1 MSTAK
6 ENIEQ
11 RLTEILQRDNAVCV
25 VLDGEWGVGKT
36 TFWKNFSNE
45 KFKENSVYVSL
56 FGKDSIQEIKQEISL
71 KFYRKNKVVLKI
83 LEKFK
88 KFIPAGIFSFF
99 TKRFADNKIAEFSL
113 IMLDSLYTDKY
124 KDAIICF
131 DDFERMSNKIN
142 LKDVLGT
149 ISEYKEQQ
157 NCHIVMILN
166 RSKMTALANEAQ
178 KEDEE
183 NLEDKELKNDSQV
196 KDNKIELEKILSE
209 YEETQ
214 KEDEENL
221 EAKEPKN
228 TSQVK
233 EDKTELEKILSEYK
247 DKIMDYEFYYDPTPQ
262 ESFSVISDK
271 LEEVYRDA
279 VSRYFTKHAI
289 KNIRVMKRAIN
300 ALNDY
305 KQHLEDKLQKYQ
317 PIKDNAITYILG
329 ISIINAMNSS
339 AEIKQFL
346 GKLDHCSNLTDV
358 YDSYKNRKNIRDSKN
373 ELVFLDDADYYQ
385 LGMNILSY
393 TKKSIIDIEEFNKI
407 ARNIITREYNS
418 ENKQYQEI
426 EKEISDEYFKGVLDL
441 RHDNDVFIN
450 NLFTHLETNKENIID
465 IVGVSPFITYIETL
479 GKFDEKNKQKYHEF
493 ATKVLLDYITD
504 VFENNQYQNLYTDI
518 LVKMINFDKRVEELH
533 DNLVAQNDIYKI
545 SSAERIIENIFNTRM
560 PIQKELTSKITEEIL
575 EKYCYENLEFLRSAI
590 GFLQSNASYLSSN
603 KEVRVKILNVFKK
616 ISENGDENQKLKMK
630 FILEDLKKKAYLE

>member
-11 RLTEILQRDNAVCV
+11 RLTEILKRKNAVCV

-36 TFWKNFSNE
+36 TFWKNFSVKNFY
-45 KFKENSVYVSL
+45 KNSVYVSL
-56 FGKDSIQEIKQEISL
+56 FGKESIQEIKQEISL
-71 KFYRKNKVVLKI
+71 KFYYKKNEAVSKI
-83 LEKFK
+83 LK

-113 IMLDSLYTDKY
+113 IILDSLYTNKY

-131 DDFERMSNKIN
+131 DDFERISDKIN
-142 LKDVLGT
+142 LKEILGL

-166 RSKMTALANEAQ
+166 RSKMAAPT
-178 KEDEE
+178 K
-183 NLEDKELKNDSQV
+183 
-196 KDNKIELEKILSE
+196 
-209 YEETQ
+209 ETQ
-214 KEDEENL
+214 KGDEENL
-221 EAKEPKN
+221 EAKELKN
-228 TSQVK
+228 TSQIK

-279 VSRYFTKHAI
+279 VSRYFTKHTI
-289 KNIRVMKRAIN
+289 KNIRVMRRAIN

-317 PIKDNAITYILG
+317 PIKDNVITYILG

-346 GKLDHCSNLTDV
+346 GKLDHRSNLTDV
-358 YDSYKNRKNIRDSKN
+358 YDLYKNSKNIKDSKN
-373 ELVFLDDADYYQ
+373 ELEFLDDADYYQ

-393 TKKSIIDIEEFNKI
+393 TKKSIIDAEEFNEI

-418 ENKQYQEI
+418 ENKQYKEI
-426 EKEISDEYFKGVLDL
+426 KKEISDEYFKGVLDL
-441 RHDNDVFIN
+441 RYDNGIFTN
-450 NLFTHLETNKENIID
+450 NLFARLETNKENIID
-465 IVGVSPFITYIETL
+465 IVGVSPFLLYIETL
-479 GKFDEKNKQKYHEF
+479 KKFDEENKQKYHEF
-493 ATKVLLDYITD
+493 ATEVLIEYIRG
-504 VFENNQYQNLYTDI
+504 VFENDQYQNLYTNI
-518 LVKMINFDKRVEELH
+518 LYKMIDFDERVNELH
-533 DNLVAQNDIYKI
+533 DNLITQNEIYKI
-545 SSAERIIENIFNTRM
+545 ASAEKIIENIFNTRV

-590 GFLQSNASYLSSN
+590 EFLQSNASYLSKN
-603 KEVRVKILNVFKK
+603 KELRLKILNVFKK

-630 FILEDLKKKAYLE
+630 FILEDLKEKGHLE